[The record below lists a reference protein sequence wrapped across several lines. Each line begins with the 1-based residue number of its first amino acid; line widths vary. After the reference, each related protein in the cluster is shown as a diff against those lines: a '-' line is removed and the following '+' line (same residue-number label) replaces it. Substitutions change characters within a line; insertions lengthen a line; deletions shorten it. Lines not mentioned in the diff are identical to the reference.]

1 MERTNEETQVK
12 PRVFVGTMHYQ
23 EGDFQSCLR
32 VVQEQK
38 GISLTHF
45 LVSGLEESQA
55 HAELWS
61 AWHRVRDCH
70 DLFVKVD
77 ADTVL
82 QHDQV
87 LLEFWRLVSSN
98 DRITGVQA
106 PLYDFFTD
114 DLINGLN
121 AFRPCVSF
129 RAPSDTLFVD
139 RVDVGHD
146 IIVPSEKVPE
156 SLRPAGLH
164 CHQATD
170 RQAFHYGL
178 HRALKG
184 QAHVI
189 KKVRNVWK
197 RTGDRTRAM
206 ALLGAAAAWSFSDM
220 RGFSYPDE
228 RFKLAMAMATERFDE
243 LTAHLRG
250 MA

>member
-1 MERTNEETQVK
+1 MT

-23 EGDFQSCLR
+23 EGDFQACLEAVHGQR
-32 VVQEQK
+32 
-38 GISLTHF
+38 GIVLTHF
-45 LVSGLEESQA
+45 LVSGLGESQA
-55 HAELWS
+55 HAELWE
-61 AWHRVRDCH
+61 AWHRVRKDH

-82 QHDQV
+82 AHDTV

-98 DRITGVQA
+98 GRITGVQA
-106 PLYDFFTD
+106 PLHDFFTD

-129 RAPSDTLFVD
+129 RAPDDRLFVD

-146 IIVPSEKVPE
+146 VIVQSEKVPD
-156 SLRPAGLH
+156 SLRPAGFH
-164 CHQATD
+164 CHRASD

-178 HRALKG
+178 HRSLKG

-189 KKVRNVWK
+189 RKVRDAWK

-206 ALLGAAAAWSFSDM
+206 ALLGAAAAWSFDD
-220 RGFSYPDE
+220 RQGFSYPDE
-228 RFKLAMAMATERFDE
+228 RFKVALSSATEHFDE
-243 LTAHLRG
+243 LTARMRG
-250 MA
+250 GT

>member
-1 MERTNEETQVK
+1 MT

-23 EGDFQSCLR
+23 EGDFQACMNA
-32 VVQEQK
+32 VQGQK
-38 GISLTHF
+38 GITLTHF
-45 LVSGLEESQA
+45 LVSGLGEAQA
-55 HAELWS
+55 HTELWD
-61 AWHRVRDCH
+61 AWHRVRKDH

-77 ADTVL
+77 ADTIL
-82 QHDQV
+82 RHDTV

-106 PLYDFFTD
+106 PLHDFFTD

-121 AFRPCVSF
+121 AFRSCVTF
-129 RAPSDTLFVD
+129 RSPDDTLFVD

-146 IIVPSEKVPE
+146 IIVQSEKVPD

-170 RQAFHYGL
+170 AQAFHYGL
-178 HRALKG
+178 HRSLKG

-189 KKVRNVWK
+189 RKVKSSWI

-206 ALLGAAAAWSFSDM
+206 ALLGAAAARLFND
-220 RGFSYPDE
+220 RHGFSYPEE
-228 RFKLAMAMATERFDE
+228 RFRRALAAATENFDE
-243 LTAHLRG
+243 LTNKMRG
-250 MA
+250 DA